1 MDEDDEEALAP
12 GEGQVGLEERHMEK
26 EQNTEDGLEEEED
39 QDRHERLLQAEAR
52 PIIRLEEDVV
62 NRIAAGE
69 IIHRPANALKELIE
83 NSLDAGAT
91 LIKIVLKEGGLKTLQ
106 IQDNGCG
113 VKVRDL
119 TLPFL

>member
-1 MDEDDEEALAP
+1 MALN
-12 GEGQVGLEERHMEK
+12 Q
-26 EQNTEDGLEEEED
+26 Q
-39 QDRHERLLQAEAR
+39 
-52 PIIRLEEDVV
+52 RLEENVV

-91 LIKIVLKEGGLKTLQ
+91 LIKITLKDGGMKMLQ

-113 VKVRDL
+113 VRVSPVVSERRRGSGELGGRGQEK
-119 TLPFL
+119 LP